1 MGILSGIISY
11 AFGLTLNLLD
21 AAINGFLGALGFD
34 LDAFEQYF
42 PAAADFYDVIIGFS
56 IGLLFMMLFFQ
67 LFRNFGIV
75 LDMEAEDPFKI
86 LGKTALFFGMILYS
100 RSIVNLILQLM
111 ADPYSIFLNTASD
124 PYKFELI
131 TLVTAMFD
139 SVFSNPFFS
148 IVALIMMLVLGWQ
161 FLKLTVECVERYIV
175 FYFVLYCAPVV
186 FSTGA
191 FKSTAQIFK
200 SWCRMVGS
208 QALLLLINIWS
219 IKLFLS
225 FMPVF
230 ESGSGDMIFN
240 FILGYAF
247 LKFAQKADT
256 LLRILGLNTAS
267 TGDMMG
273 SLAGSIAGIAMTIR
287 SVGSAAK
294 GIVSAVGGR
303 MGNSS
308 GNSSPS
314 TDNNGGEPGEDN
326 GISGMRTPKRP
337 SPGGGTNSEEPVGI
351 TASGISAAKQGYITD
366 VLRAARMQED
376 TALPDEGSTEDRV
389 KKEENNADGNKENT
403 PSKENIPLG
412 TVKQAERLP
421 NLSAI
426 DSETTEGLS
435 NLAHGIPHDHYDSKT
450 GRFSGG
456 GFPEF
461 TGKDANLIGAMQ
473 LSPADGYSR
482 NNVKLA
488 DGSVG
493 TVYRNEETGDAQIVQ
508 FASVDNG
515 VMQGTIRQIDAETG
529 QLGED
534 FAFQA
539 VHSSVPGAEAFST
552 HSVPVQ
558 EPSGGSYYVATGA
571 DTAFLSQT
579 PMENSQSAGTSYTPG
594 GTNRMQRAGGI
605 RAETEQ
611 SYESPGVSP
620 LAQDD
625 LTMGPDIAPSS
636 VVEENMVDQI
646 SPAGE
651 SLYTTSELRQSAP
664 EYQQSFPSETTPLSR
679 TSSSA
684 GLSPSDLPNAEGVQ
698 PVTPPVNETIGS
710 SSAEGLSSTVQPSM
724 ESSSVSRIST
734 PQNQVRRFSKNNPAN
749 LEVFRR
755 EESQVEAFDKPPLE
769 TPPVSPPKNKKERII

>member
-1 MGILSGIISY
+1 MGILSGIVSY
-11 AFGLTLNLLD
+11 AFGLALNLLD
-21 AAINGFLGALGFD
+21 AAVNGFLSALGFD
-34 LDAFEQYF
+34 LDAFEQFF

-56 IGLLFMMLFFQ
+56 IGLLFMMLLFQ

-75 LDMEAEDPFKI
+75 LDMEAEDPLKI
-86 LGKTALFFGMILYS
+86 LGKTALFLGMIIYS
-100 RSIVNLILQLM
+100 RSIVNLILKLM
-111 ADPYSIFLNTASD
+111 ADPYSIFLNAASA

-131 TLVTAMFD
+131 TLATAMFG
-139 SVFSNPFFS
+139 SSFSNPFFS

-225 FMPVF
+225 FVPVF

-240 FILGYAF
+240 FIMGYAF

-287 SVGSAAK
+287 SVGNAAR
-294 GIVSAVGGR
+294 GVVSAVGGR
-303 MGNSS
+303 MGNPSGG
-308 GNSSPS
+308 GNSSS
-314 TDNNGGEPGEDN
+314 NNSGDPGEDN

-366 VLRAARMQED
+366 VLRAARMQE
-376 TALPDEGSTEDRV
+376 AAASPDGSPEDRV
-389 KKEENNADGNKENT
+389 EGETADGSKEDA
-403 PSKENIPLG
+403 PGKENIPLE
-412 TVKQAERLP
+412 TAKQAERLP

-435 NLAHGIPHDHYDSKT
+435 NLAHGIPHDHYDPET
-450 GRFSGG
+450 RHFSGG

-461 TGKDANLIGAMQ
+461 VGKDANLIGAMQ

-482 NNVKLA
+482 SSVKLA

-534 FAFQA
+534 FAFEA
-539 VHSSVPGAEAFST
+539 VHSSVPGAETFSS

-558 EPSGGSYYVATGA
+558 EPSGGTYYVATGA
-571 DTAFLSQT
+571 DTSFLSQT
-579 PMENSQSAGTSYTPG
+579 PMESPQSAGTSYTPG
-594 GTNRMQRAGGI
+594 GTSRMQRAGGI
-605 RAETEQ
+605 RTETGQ
-611 SYESPGVSP
+611 SYEGPGVSP
-620 LAQDD
+620 LAQDASI
-625 LTMGPDIAPSS
+625 TEPDTAPSP
-636 VVEENMVDQI
+636 VVVGNMMEQVSATGEGRRTI
-646 SPAGE
+646 SGAQHP
-651 SLYTTSELRQSAP
+651 AP
-664 EYQQSFPSETTPLSR
+664 EYQQSFPSETTLLSGVPLSAGSFTPASPGTVGVQPMDQPINDEMTR
-679 TSSSA
+679 SSSA
-684 GLSPSDLPNAEGVQ
+684 GGVFSPAQANGDSPS
-698 PVTPPVNETIGS
+698 
-710 SSAEGLSSTVQPSM
+710 
-724 ESSSVSRIST
+724 VSGMNI

-755 EESQVEAFDKPPLE
+755 EKSQVEAFDKPPSE
-769 TPPVSPPKNKKERII
+769 TPPVSLPKKQKKKG